1 MSVPEFTTLESDRY
15 TVFGQYL
22 EPLPGFDALAG
33 YTTPGPDPNLAALVH
48 GNENRTVMKGFLDGQ
63 NDADLDTDGL
73 MDGIELWINLI
84 VGLTG
89 PECITGDIS
98 WVSVNPLSGT
108 TPPAGSDTVDVTF
121 DSTGLGPGLYGGNL
135 CIFSNDPDESLVFV
149 PVELEVFVEPD
160 IELNPTSLESE
171 QPSDTVRVKQLDV
184 SNVGSG
190 DLDWLIYED
199 LYQIEPVQITGSMTL
214 EGYSLS
220 DEASFTVEPQLTQ
233 RRALIGIDVLV
244 NDGSFENGPPPASA
258 WTEVSDSPCE
268 WIGDWSGAWGVGA
281 FDGIYDFWGGGYCN
295 NVPTT
300 TSVSQ
305 SITVPAT
312 DNTLS
317 FWYISFRPSAEDPD
331 PDYAQVAVNGTPVW
345 TLDFLQANDTYPNWV
360 NVMLDLSAYAGQLVD
375 LEFAGISNGA
385 LTGNIRFDYIEWV
398 PPAVC
403 FDLVDI
409 PWITDIDP
417 PGGTTV
423 PGGTTP
429 VDVTFDS
436 TGLGVGAYDGNLCV
450 ESNDPDEPLV
460 VVPVSMEVTS
470 PGEADLW
477 IDPPSEEVAIGST
490 TTVDIMV
497 GDVTNL
503 FGIELELT
511 FDPSIVEVVGAQLT
525 PGSCPIPDFVVVNE
539 ASAGTIRYAATSL
552 SPSPPCSPGGVV
564 ASITFEGLAAGTS
577 PVSFTSWLLADPDGI
592 PIGVE
597 SVTDGEVVVIE
608 IGTIEG
614 FVDLQGRSDDS
625 GAEVCA
631 TDGGPPICTLTDTAG
646 YYQLD
651 VPQDTYDV
659 TVEMERYLDGLKTG
673 VFVPAGSVV
682 TLPSVKLLGGDANE
696 DDTVNILD
704 LSLIGGKFGL
714 NDGDPGWDARADINN
729 DLTINI
735 LDIVLAA
742 SNFLA
747 TSPVPWP

>member
-1 MSVPEFTTLESDRY
+1 
-15 TVFGQYL
+15 
-22 EPLPGFDALAG
+22 
-33 YTTPGPDPNLAALVH
+33 
-48 GNENRTVMKGFLDGQ
+48 
-63 NDADLDTDGL
+63 
-73 MDGIELWINLI
+73 
-84 VGLTG
+84 
-89 PECITGDIS
+89 
-98 WVSVNPLSGT
+98 
-108 TPPAGSDTVDVTF
+108 
-121 DSTGLGPGLYGGNL
+121 
-135 CIFSNDPDESLVFV
+135 
-149 PVELEVFVEPD
+149 
-160 IELNPTSLESE
+160 
-171 QPSDTVRVKQLDV
+171 
-184 SNVGSG
+184 
-190 DLDWLIYED
+190 
-199 LYQIEPVQITGSMTL
+199 
-214 EGYSLS
+214 
-220 DEASFTVEPQLTQ
+220 
-233 RRALIGIDVLV
+233 
-244 NDGSFENGPPPASA
+244 
-258 WTEVSDSPCE
+258 
-268 WIGDWSGAWGVGA
+268 
-281 FDGIYDFWGGGYCN
+281 
-295 NVPTT
+295 
-300 TSVSQ
+300 
-305 SITVPAT
+305 
-312 DNTLS
+312 
-317 FWYISFRPSAEDPD
+317 
-331 PDYAQVAVNGTPVW
+331 
-345 TLDFLQANDTYPNWV
+345 
-360 NVMLDLSAYAGQLVD
+360 
-375 LEFAGISNGA
+375 
-385 LTGNIRFDYIEWV
+385 
-398 PPAVC
+398 
-403 FDLVDI
+403 
-409 PWITDIDP
+409 
-417 PGGTTV
+417 
-423 PGGTTP
+423 
-429 VDVTFDS
+429 
-436 TGLGVGAYDGNLCV
+436 
-450 ESNDPDEPLV
+450 
-460 VVPVSMEVTS
+460 
-470 PGEADLW
+470 
-477 IDPPSEEVAIGST
+477 
-490 TTVDIMV
+490 MV